1 MNPQQRVMLDRR
13 IAAERFTE
21 LEPHEER
28 PDWAG
33 LFDIQQPKVWT
44 MNSDGE
50 TSRSWTFLDEV
61 SWHGV
66 VAVRVEDV
74 YGRPLDPEELRAAY
88 HGDCSYE

>member
-13 IAAERFTE
+13 IADERFTE

-28 PDWAG
+28 PDWASM
-33 LFDIQQPKVWT
+33 FDIQQPKVWT

-61 SWHGV
+61 SWRGV
-66 VAVRVEDV
+66 VAVRVETP
-74 YGRPLDPEELRAAY
+74 YGLTIDPLDLDDDD
-88 HGDCSYE
+88 GDFWP